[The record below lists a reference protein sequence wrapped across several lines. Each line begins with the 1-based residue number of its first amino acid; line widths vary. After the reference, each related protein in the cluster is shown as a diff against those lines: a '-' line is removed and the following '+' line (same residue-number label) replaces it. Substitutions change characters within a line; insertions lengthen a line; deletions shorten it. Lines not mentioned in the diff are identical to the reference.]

1 MQLKAIWTLWTLALL
16 AGQPAFSQT
25 TPSNLQQQAEDA
37 LVSYQSAETVRL
49 ATQMLEAQPDSFAA
63 LYLLALGQADLGA
76 QKAAAVTSAKAYD
89 VATTEEARFQ
99 AARLVA
105 GTRFQ
110 ARQYTRAEI
119 WLRRAANHAQTE
131 EEFRNVASAYRA
143 SIDANPLSLQFS
155 AYVAPSD
162 NVNNGSEEGVL
173 RLEGIDLTFILPED
187 RRSLSGVAFS
197 ASSEARY
204 RILEGLKS
212 ATYLTGSLAGETY
225 VLSSEAKD
233 LLASSPNPVVRA
245 VEGSDFETVTAAL
258 GFNHQQN
265 NISTFGPVRFGMN
278 FGTYW
283 EGGERLVDFRD
294 LSIEQ
299 IIPIGQNSVVSL
311 RAAQRDQTALLPSI
325 LDSKTND
332 LSASYTRIL
341 TNNDQLQLSILA
353 RDKNAGAESSFEE
366 YQLGVGYALAEPI
379 WGVQLSSSLQLG
391 YRTFEGF
398 TTTLDGRDDRFA
410 SADVTATFQDISYFG
425 FSPSLSIFVS
435 GTDSTAEEI
444 SFSSVRVLFGIES
457 NF

>member
-1 MQLKAIWTLWTLALL
+1 MELRAIWTLWTLALL
-16 AGQPAFSQT
+16 ATSPAVAQTSQID
-25 TPSNLQQQAEDA
+25 LQQRAEDA
-37 LVSYQSAETVRL
+37 LVSDQPAETVRL
-49 ATQMLEAQPDSFAA
+49 ATQMLDTQPDSFIAF
-63 LYLLALGQADLGA
+63 YLLALGQAELGA
-76 QKAAAVTSAKAYD
+76 QQAAAVTSARAYD
-89 VATTEEARFQ
+89 VASTEEARFQ

-155 AYVAPSD
+155 AHVAPSD

-265 NISTFGPVRFGMN
+265 NISTFGPVRFWHELWHLLGRRRAV
-278 FGTYW
+278 G
-283 EGGERLVDFRD
+283 RLPRP
-294 LSIEQ
+294 Q
-299 IIPIGQNSVVSL
+299 H
-311 RAAQRDQTALLPSI
+311 
-325 LDSKTND
+325 
-332 LSASYTRIL
+332 
-341 TNNDQLQLSILA
+341 
-353 RDKNAGAESSFEE
+353 
-366 YQLGVGYALAEPI
+366 
-379 WGVQLSSSLQLG
+379 
-391 YRTFEGF
+391 
-398 TTTLDGRDDRFA
+398 
-410 SADVTATFQDISYFG
+410 
-425 FSPSLSIFVS
+425 
-435 GTDSTAEEI
+435 
-444 SFSSVRVLFGIES
+444 
-457 NF
+457 